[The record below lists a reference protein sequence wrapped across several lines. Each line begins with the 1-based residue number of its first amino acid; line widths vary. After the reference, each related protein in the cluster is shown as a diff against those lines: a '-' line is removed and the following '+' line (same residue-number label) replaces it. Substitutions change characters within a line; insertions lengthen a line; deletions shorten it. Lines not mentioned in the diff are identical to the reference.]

1 MSKKTKEYVYRS
13 GWIMDQLESVSFG
26 MAFAVCYS
34 ILFNKKLE
42 KVVPYKE

>member
-1 MSKKTKEYVYRS
+1 MTKQREDLKYRS
-13 GWIMDQLESVSFG
+13 GWIMDQVESVSFG

-34 ILFNKKLE
+34 ILYNKKLE